1 MASTRSKDSLRGRV
15 FAAMLSHAFFR
26 LESALTIGLTIVL
39 FALYPKPFWLYWWQ
53 RWYWLILGVVVE
65 AVIVTSSLSDAAT
78 AAQVVADMLRQ
89 SCNPAEIRT
98 PALREKVERALE
110 YRRRMAE
117 AMASA
122 PSGPLREHL
131 QDTTTGIADWIG
143 NIFSLARRLD
153 AYERDELIHSD
164 RSRVQSELRALEARL
179 QAEDD
184 QATRADIEEA
194 VRGKKVQRDN
204 LERLQ
209 NTMERAQ
216 VQLEA
221 TLTALGTV
229 YSQLLLAGA
238 RDVGSARSRR
248 VVESIREQ
256 VASLNDLLAAMN
268 EVYGR
273 DA

>member
-1 MASTRSKDSLRGRV
+1 MASTRSKDTLRARV
-15 FAAMLSHAFFR
+15 LTAMLSHAVFR

-39 FALYPKPFWLYWWQ
+39 FALYPEPFYWWQ
-53 RWYWLILGVVVE
+53 RWYWLALGLVGE
-65 AVIVTSSLSDAAT
+65 ALIIASSLGDAAT

-117 AMASA
+117 AMAGA

-131 QDTTTGIADWIG
+131 QDTTTGIADWIA
-143 NIFSLARRLD
+143 NIFNLARRLD
-153 AYERDELIHSD
+153 AYERDDLIRSD
-164 RSRVQSELRALEARL
+164 RGRVQSELHALEARL

-184 QATRADIEEA
+184 EATRAEIREA
-194 VRGKKVQRDN
+194 VRGKQLQREN

-238 RDVGSARSRR
+238 RDVDSSRSRR

-273 DA
+273 EV

>member
-1 MASTRSKDSLRGRV
+1 MASTRSKDTLRARALG
-15 FAAMLSHAFFR
+15 AMLSHAFFR
-26 LESALTIGLTIVL
+26 LESALTIALTIVL
-39 FALYPKPFWLYWWQ
+39 IFLYPEPFYWW
-53 RWYWLILGVVVE
+53 RWWYWLALGLAGEALIVV
-65 AVIVTSSLSDAAT
+65 SSLGDAAT
-78 AAQVVADMLRQ
+78 SAQVVADMLRQ
-89 SCNPAEIRT
+89 SCNPAEIHT
-98 PALREKVERALE
+98 PALREQVERALE

-117 AMASA
+117 AMAGA

-131 QDTTTGIADWIG
+131 QDTTTGIADWIT
-143 NIFSLARRLD
+143 NIFNLARRLD
-153 AYERDELIHSD
+153 TYAGDDLIRSD
-164 RSRVQSELRALEARL
+164 RSRVQSELRSLEARL
-179 QAEDD
+179 QGEEDE
-184 QATRADIEEA
+184 ATRAELEEA
-194 VRGKKVQRDN
+194 LRGKQLQREN

-209 NTMERAQ
+209 NTMERAE

-238 RDVGSARSRR
+238 RDVDSSRSRR

-273 DA
+273 EV